1 MMTTIWMAGMI
12 MRKVTKMRMG
22 MIRNLPPRLYRVNPV
37 KVMMMGM
44 MRKMT
49 KSKITMRKIVSRKT
63 IVRKAIMRKMRD
75 LPALPHLDFLHR
87 VSPVKMAKQILPN
100 FSPAMMMMIMARMMM
115 MMVRMMM
122 MMVAMMVMVMT
133 LTALSN
139 YPICLNSAYLCFL
152 PLMDF

>member
-1 MMTTIWMAGMI
+1 
-12 MRKVTKMRMG
+12 MRMG
-22 MIRNLPPRLYRVNPV
+22 IIRNLPPRLYRVNPV
-37 KVMMMGM
+37 KVMM

-100 FSPAMMMMIMARMMM
+100 FSPAMVLVMIMLRMMM
-115 MMVRMMM
+115 MLV
-122 MMVAMMVMVMT
+122 MMVVVRT
-133 LTALSN
+133 LQQGGVN
-139 YPICLNSAYLCFL
+139 
-152 PLMDF
+152 